1 VGYKITNTGH
11 FRVQVVSSGKK
22 IQIPGKKPDGN
33 SPGTI
38 KIQLLTHKVNEG
50 MLSQYVTVSAVVRPA

>member
-11 FRVQVVSSGKK
+11 FREGVVGSGEK

-38 KIQLLTHKVNEG
+38 KN
-50 MLSQYVTVSAVVRPA
+50 TVAGSRG